1 MALCLKI
8 LVVFALVVTVFIL
21 ETRNRNFQFYFSAR
35 DYLVEEGEHILP
47 HIRQERSVLSDSEIY
62 SANILLNA
70 SSVGTYE
77 QLLSTLNATSYPL
90 QLDNATE
97 IQDITVTTVCVSTET
112 GFQCEC
118 EEQFA
123 WPYSSC
129 ITYGACDSISSGVCK
144 CISAIPADGS
154 SCQLISELLVQTEYV
169 IDLELNLTD
178 IATVDFLRRLLSNG
192 SNFLTLSPTVNVTQL
207 DLSTVCSPI
216 SGDYQCRCEDQYRF
230 PCDQC
235 VTYGSCD
242 NITGDT
248 CGCISGIPAGGQ
260 YCQAEDQYNFTA
272 CPITTTPQPTSPPV
286 FHQYLLSIELNST
299 DVTVVEKLRNI
310 NNTISMNRKLR
321 ITDVNITTVC
331 SPISGDY
338 QCRCE
343 DQYRFPC
350 DQCVTYGPCDNI
362 TDDTCGCISGIPAG
376 GQYCQAEDQYNF
388 TACPRTS
395 TTVIPTTDTT
405 SPEIRQY
412 LLSFELKTTDVR
424 AVEELRNITS
434 PIGLSS
440 RLLISVINI
449 STVCSP
455 YNTSYQCRC
464 EAQYGWPCDM
474 CSTYGQCSN
483 VQGSTCGC
491 INALLPNNTYCQ
503 PLSDLDS
510 CPTQSPTTEMMNT
523 TTPGT
528 TVMNTTTPATTVMN
542 TTTPGTT
549 VMNTTTPG
557 TTVMNITTLG
567 TTVMNTTTPGTTVM
581 NITTLGTTVMNTT
594 TPATTVMNTT
604 TPGTTVMNT
613 TTPVTTVMN
622 TTTPGTTVMNTT
634 TPGTTVMNITTLGTT
649 VMNTT
654 TPGTTVMNTTTPGT
668 TVMNTTTPGTTV
680 MNITTLGTTVMNTT
694 TPGTTVMNTTTPGTT
709 VMNITTLGTTVVN
722 TTTPGT
728 TVMNTTTP
736 GTTVMNITTPATT
749 VMNTT
754 APGTTVV
761 DTTTPGTT
769 VMNTTTPGTT
779 VMNITTPATT
789 VMNTTAPGTT
799 VVDTTTPGTTVMNTT
814 TPGTTV
820 MNTTTPGTTVVDTT
834 TPGTTVMNTTTP
846 GTTVVD
852 TTTPGTTVMNTTTP
866 GTTVVDTTT
875 PGTTVVDTTTPE
887 TTIMNTTTPGTTVMN
902 TTTSGTTVM
911 NTTTPGTTVVDT
923 TTPGTTVMNTTTPE
937 TTVMNT
943 TTSGTTVMNTTT
955 PGTTVVDTTTSGTTV
970 VETTTTGTTVVDTTT
985 SRTTVVETTTTGT
998 TVVDTTTPRTT
1009 VMNTTTSGTTI
1020 TSTTVTVVSA
1030 INMSVEL
1037 NMDFIEQYNNPDSP
1051 EYKILSRNITVLLEQ
1066 QYRKLNG
1073 FLNVSVTKFRKGS
1086 VVTDF
1091 TVKVKSESFD
1101 VTALNSV
1108 NSKLP
1113 AALISIAPVI
1123 GSVTAKYYSSTHLG
1137 SDVTEFI
1144 YTGKTMTLTCD
1155 PTEAKMGNTKN
1166 PVWKFNNVVIGSHR
1180 HKPFIS
1186 ESQYKLAVENV
1197 ILGDAGNYEC
1207 SVQGD
1212 NITFIQDRNVGT
1224 NEIRSAPNVRVQQTM
1239 LAKCKEGKK
1248 EPVVCCVQSPYTV
1261 RWYDGS
1267 TLLTSV
1273 AGADPGCIKYEYPM
1287 QSCSAQTKLFT
1298 CKVAEDET
1306 YSATATLTIFTDPR
1320 VCYND
1325 VYGSGRTGDK
1335 ATAMCPVGLEGHKSA
1350 VCQASGE
1357 WKLVEDSCIVTK
1369 INELLI
1375 NSVDL
1380 KEEEIQVF
1388 STNLSKVVS
1397 EEEKKISQSSAT
1409 ISAIVNIL
1417 NIIAEVSKVVT
1428 KDVMKNV
1435 LDTVDVLISD
1445 DAKDSWNFLNSNET
1459 QNSSSALLGS
1469 METISNKL
1477 DGNFTLS
1484 SRRIQMGRSKFS
1496 NSFSDALTSNVSINL
1511 QNTGLSDVFITTI
1524 VFSTLHNIMPSR
1536 NSSFNLTASDTTSNE
1551 TKPDNAINAAVLL
1564 VKLNETIRN
1573 VTLSYQKFNTTLE
1586 LNPQCVFWNFS
1597 LLDNLGAWDDQGC
1610 RFVSD
1615 INDTVTC
1622 TCNHLTSFSI
1632 LMSTAIPEELR
1643 LLLDIMTYI
1652 GVGISMIS
1660 LIICLIIEGIV
1671 WRPLTKNSTAFMRH
1685 VAIVNTA
1692 LSLLIADICFII
1704 GAAISKNPAENPG
1717 EDYKVPVGPCS
1728 AATFFMHFFYLAM
1741 FFWML
1746 DSSLLLLYRS
1756 VLVFSQMSKWTMFA
1770 IGLTVGYVCPLIIA
1784 VTTVAA
1790 TAPGG
1795 GYVREDLACWLNW
1808 TKTKALL
1815 ALVIPALAI
1824 VVFNILVILVVLYK
1838 MLRRRNTNQADE
1850 KHALVVILRCVAI
1863 LSPLFGLT
1871 WCLGI
1876 GTMVDPTNGGI
1887 HVAFAFFNSLQGFFI
1902 LVFGTLFDSKIR
1914 SLILRKIPA
1923 LSATSNR
1930 TRSTSGGTSALS
1942 SVFGRLRRG
1951 RNGYHA
1957 SPVGNSNT
1965 SSSGSEAF
1973 SNT

>member
-1 MALCLKI
+1 
-8 LVVFALVVTVFIL
+8 TVDFL
-21 ETRNRNFQFYFSAR
+21 RR
-35 DYLVEEGEHILP
+35 
-47 HIRQERSVLSDSEIY
+47 
-62 SANILLNA
+62 
-70 SSVGTYE
+70 
-77 QLLSTLNATSYPL
+77 LLSNGSNFLTLSPTVNVT
-90 QLDNATE
+90 QLDLS
-97 IQDITVTTVCVSTET
+97 TVCSPIS
-112 GFQCEC
+112 GDYQCRC
-118 EEQFA
+118 EDQYRF
-123 WPYSSC
+123 PC
-129 ITYGACDSISSGVCK
+129 DQCVTYGSCDNITGDTCG
-144 CISAIPADGS
+144 CISGIPAGGQY
-154 SCQLISELLVQTEYV
+154 CQAEDQYKLLVQTEYV

-260 YCQAEDQYNFTA
+260 YCQAEDQYTPPPVYEYVISIELKAADDEVVAELRNISYPVSINSNIHISDVNISTV
-272 CPITTTPQPTSPPV
+272 CSPISGDYQCRCEDQYRFPCDQCVTYGSCDNITGDTCGCISGIPAGGQYCQAEDQYSPPV

-376 GQYCQAEDQYNF
+376 GQYCQAEDQY
-388 TACPRTS
+388 
-395 TTVIPTTDTT
+395 I
-405 SPEIRQY
+405 
-412 LLSFELKTTDVR
+412 
-424 AVEELRNITS
+424 
-434 PIGLSS
+434 
-440 RLLISVINI
+440 
-449 STVCSP
+449 
-455 YNTSYQCRC
+455 
-464 EAQYGWPCDM
+464 
-474 CSTYGQCSN
+474 
-483 VQGSTCGC
+483 
-491 INALLPNNTYCQ
+491 
-503 PLSDLDS
+503 
-510 CPTQSPTTEMMNT
+510 
-523 TTPGT
+523 
-528 TVMNTTTPATTVMN
+528 
-542 TTTPGTT
+542 
-549 VMNTTTPG
+549 
-557 TTVMNITTLG
+557 
-567 TTVMNTTTPGTTVM
+567 
-581 NITTLGTTVMNTT
+581 
-594 TPATTVMNTT
+594 
-604 TPGTTVMNT
+604 
-613 TTPVTTVMN
+613 
-622 TTTPGTTVMNTT
+622 
-634 TPGTTVMNITTLGTT
+634 
-649 VMNTT
+649 
-654 TPGTTVMNTTTPGT
+654 
-668 TVMNTTTPGTTV
+668 
-680 MNITTLGTTVMNTT
+680 
-694 TPGTTVMNTTTPGTT
+694 
-709 VMNITTLGTTVVN
+709 
-722 TTTPGT
+722 
-728 TVMNTTTP
+728 
-736 GTTVMNITTPATT
+736 
-749 VMNTT
+749 
-754 APGTTVV
+754 
-761 DTTTPGTT
+761 
-769 VMNTTTPGTT
+769 
-779 VMNITTPATT
+779 MNITTPATT

-1020 TSTTVTVVSA
+1020 TT

-1051 EYKILSRNITVLLEQ
+1051 EYKILSRNITVLQ

-1123 GSVTAKYYSSTHLG
+1123 GSVTAKYYSKSKIPRNIFKKRKK
-1137 SDVTEFI
+1137 FI

-1902 LVFGTLFDSKIR
+1902 LVFGTLFDSKVCF
-1914 SLILRKIPA
+1914 L
-1923 LSATSNR
+1923 
-1930 TRSTSGGTSALS
+1930 
-1942 SVFGRLRRG
+1942 
-1951 RNGYHA
+1951 
-1957 SPVGNSNT
+1957 
-1965 SSSGSEAF
+1965 
-1973 SNT
+1973 